1 MNILENLDS
10 IVYTTENNENQ
21 YSGKQIIELAKGNV
35 QYAQILLDRVEWQ
48 GIETLIEEDLREG
61 EIVEFN
67 NQYIMT
73 GGIEI
78 EIKEV

>member
-1 MNILENLDS
+1 MNILTNLDS
-10 IVYTTENNENQ
+10 IVYTTEDGERK

-35 QYAQILLDRVEWQ
+35 QYAQILLDRIEWQ

>member
-1 MNILENLDS
+1 MNILTNLDS
-10 IVYTTENNENQ
+10 IVYTTEDGERK

-35 QYAQILLDRVEWQ
+35 QYAQILLDRIEWQ

-61 EIVEFN
+61 EIVEFS
-67 NQYIMT
+67 NQYLMT

-78 EIKEV
+78 EINEV

>member
-1 MNILENLDS
+1 MNILTNLDS
-10 IVYTTENNENQ
+10 IVYTTEDGERK